1 MNCQLCQKE
10 LEAYREGILPSDMK
24 TQVESHLETCE
35 KCKQI
40 YSLQILADKV
50 IITEKE
56 LDPDP
61 FLVTRVMAQIE
72 NLEEQEYES
81 GIMLTRIL
89 RPVMVTILL
98 AGAVFFGI
106 LLGNLS
112 RPAGSREKIPVELAL
127 INDSALESVI
137 ILSNE

>member
-1 MNCQLCQKE
+1 
-10 LEAYREGILPSDMK
+10 MK
-24 TQVESHLETCE
+24 TQVEYHLETCE
-35 KCKQI
+35 RCKQV
-40 YSLQILADKV
+40 YSFQILTDKV
-50 IITEKE
+50 IKTEKE

-61 FLVTRVMAQIE
+61 FLLTRVMARIE
-72 NLEEQEYES
+72 NLEEPEYET

-98 AGAVFFGI
+98 AAAVLFGI

-112 RPAGSREKIPVELAL
+112 RPAGNNEKIPVELAL
-127 INDSALESVI
+127 INDAALESVA